1 MSDFV
6 IDFDEI
12 LVDDTFDI
20 GEDDDEL
27 EFKPL
32 KPLPTVVPV
41 APSMSAPYPM
51 RSALELVANPN
62 PLFDFSKT
70 KLSPQQQMYI
80 MQYAVKG
87 TKMGACTGAGVPY
100 LVATKW
106 NDDPEFCSALAEA
119 MAMAQDALEEELL
132 RRAMN
137 GSDKLMIEAIRASKP
152 EKYARKESKDVNIH
166 GTVVHT
172 WSELASQAKTML
184 DAPEPEEAPVVDMNP
199 PVVVDVDFEEVI

>member
-12 LVDDTFDI
+12 LVDDTFDV
-20 GEDDDEL
+20 DDDEEEL

-32 KPLPTVVPV
+32 KPLPV
-41 APSMSAPYPM
+41 APVGAMSMGAPYPM
-51 RSALELVANPN
+51 RSALELVSNPS

-119 MAMAQDALEEELL
+119 MAMAQDALEEELI

-152 EKYARKESKDVNIH
+152 EKYARKDTKDVNIH

-172 WSELASQAKTML
+172 WSELASQAKIML
-184 DAPEPEEAPVVDMNP
+184 DAPAPEDTPVVDMNP